1 MVRTRSMN
9 ERSTRSKTYSII
21 AHDAISILK
30 KHKHV
35 KKKEVKIEEP
45 VSTRKPTRVLK
56 PKKATL
62 DMDLYGRDRNGKRNR
77 YHGWVGDPWQRDFNG
92 WESPSSD
99 EREEEST
106 EDKQI
111 ARELKKYKI
120 GHSGYALDGFIVN
133 EVDEEEE
140 EEVDY
145 W

>member
-9 ERSTRSKTYSII
+9 ERSTRNKTYSII
-21 AHDAISILK
+21 DPVAISALK
-30 KHKHV
+30 KKPKHV
-35 KKKEVKIEEP
+35 KKKEVKLEEP
-45 VSTRKPTRVLK
+45 VSTRKSTRVSK
-56 PKKATL
+56 PIKPNL
-62 DMDLYGRDRNGKRNR
+62 DMDLYGRDRNGRRNR

-120 GHSGYALDGFIVN
+120 GHAGYALDGFIVN

-140 EEVDY
+140 VDY

>member
-9 ERSTRSKTYSII
+9 ERSTRNKTYSII
-21 AHDAISILK
+21 DPVAISILK

-35 KKKEVKIEEP
+35 KKKEVKLEEP

-56 PKKATL
+56 PKKATF
-62 DMDLYGRDRNGKRNR
+62 DIALYGRDRNGRRNR

-120 GHSGYALDGFIVN
+120 GHAGYALDGFIVN

-140 EEVDY
+140 VDY